1 MPLMSVSTLR
11 AKMGAAR
18 LALEAAANTP
28 NKAAISMVHRA
39 AVVDQLQRSKGELD
53 TESRVALTGLAT
65 NSQWAPTDLALILAE
80 LTDAPL
86 SAAKRRRV
94 SQQVY
99 ENFMEYID
107 SARWEIL
114 QDPAVNTK
122 VKESVVLQMCLSLGM
137 WIPSE
142 PTMKKITAFLM
153 VLTVNWDSLQRLPAD
168 DKFIYKAEVQRE
180 WLKIKGG

>member
-1 MPLMSVSTLR
+1 
-11 AKMGAAR
+11 
-18 LALEAAANTP
+18 
-28 NKAAISMVHRA
+28 MVHRA

-53 TESRVALTGLAT
+53 TESRVALTELAT

-99 ENFMEYID
+99 QNFIEYID
-107 SARWEIL
+107 SARWDIL
-114 QDPAVNTK
+114 QDPEVNTK
-122 VKESVVLQMCLSLGM
+122 VKETVVLQMCLSLGM
-137 WIPSE
+137 WNPSE

-153 VLTVNWDSLQRLPAD
+153 VLTLNWDSLQRLSAGT
-168 DKFIYKAEVQRE
+168 KFTYKAEVQRE
-180 WLKIKGG
+180 WLKIKSG